1 MLIIF
6 SVIFL
11 RSMPEEFPL
20 GIFLS
25 NISANFLGEYSSG
38 KIFEY
43 SS

>member
-11 RSMPEEFPL
+11 RSMPEEFSL

-25 NISANFLGEYSSG
+25 NISADFWANIHQEKYSN
-38 KIFEY
+38 IHY
-43 SS
+43 